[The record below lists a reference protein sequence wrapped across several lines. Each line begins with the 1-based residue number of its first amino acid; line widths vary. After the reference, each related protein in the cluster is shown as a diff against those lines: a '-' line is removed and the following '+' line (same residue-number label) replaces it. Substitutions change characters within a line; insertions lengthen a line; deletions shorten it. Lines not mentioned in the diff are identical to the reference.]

1 MRQRLE
7 RERQQ
12 GLQPPDARATEG
24 AGCPGNAR
32 VAGQLAQD
40 LSKRQVRIAKAGVR
54 IAVSPRHNQ
63 IGLRYLGLP
72 GEFLHQGGLAA
83 AGLPDDEGRKTP
95 TGQRQVQVAIQLRQ
109 FLFLGNE
116 DRRPGFHR

>member
-1 MRQRLE
+1 MAPAVPVTPE
-7 RERQQ
+7 
-12 GLQPPDARATEG
+12 
-24 AGCPGNAR
+24 
-32 VAGQLAQD
+32 VAGQLSQD
-40 LSKRQVRIAKAGVR
+40 LTEGQVRIAEAGVR

-83 AGLPDDEGRKTP
+83 AGFPDDEGRKTP

-109 FLFLGNE
+109 FLFLGNK
-116 DRRPGFHR
+116 DRGLGFRR